1 MISPLAGDEMTL
13 PERFR
18 TRSLLAPS
26 VVANLFLAA
35 VHLGAQP
42 LELSETIEVRVVN
55 VDVVVTDRE
64 GRSVRGLSSADFDL
78 LIDGRLREIDY
89 FTAIEEDRTVDPE
102 TVTPAGAAT
111 SAGSLEKPLLVIV
124 YDGRRMRP
132 GESRQAL
139 GQLNDNL
146 PDLTNTTRGVMV
158 VRQGLSLVVE
168 QTATRDPELLASVLG
183 RIGSKLT
190 PSANMATRSLLVR
203 KIENASDPDLEE
215 APPGASLA
223 EDQARALLHEIRSH
237 AEIERFEFETA
248 VQQLRDL
255 VRSLSGLRGRKA
267 ILFLGRGVPT
277 RPGELL
283 YRLWW
288 EKYRGIALSLGIL
301 TIETEIGIDRHMGRL
316 IQLIEEA
323 NAHQVTFYTYDPTGL
338 RTVGTALEYVSLAA
352 SDLTAA
358 EQLNEQET
366 LLALGRGTGGL
377 GQINTS
383 NMEPFLEEM
392 ITGFRTYYSLGFAP
406 DPAAKDRGRIRVRVK
421 QPGLR
426 LRYLDRFTTRTEK
439 PKLQERTLATLLTDI
454 TENPLDVRVEL
465 DKAERQKDGT
475 FVVPVFIKVP
485 IARLALLPQGET
497 HLGQLSIAVIARNR
511 FGELSPPALGEVPIQ
526 IENSEMLSAITGL
539 AGYRLQLRVSAGEQ
553 RLAIGVRD
561 EIAGGDST
569 LNLIVDP
576 GQGS

>member
-1 MISPLAGDEMTL
+1 
-13 PERFR
+13 
-18 TRSLLAPS
+18 
-26 VVANLFLAA
+26 
-35 VHLGAQP
+35 
-42 LELSETIEVRVVN
+42 
-55 VDVVVTDRE
+55 
-64 GRSVRGLSSADFDL
+64 
-78 LIDGRLREIDY
+78 
-89 FTAIEEDRTVDPE
+89 
-102 TVTPAGAAT
+102 
-111 SAGSLEKPLLVIV
+111 VIV
-124 YDGRRMRP
+124 YDGHRMRP
-132 GESRQAL
+132 GEARQTL
-139 GQLNDNL
+139 EQLNDNL
-146 PDLTNTTRGVMV
+146 PDLVSTTRGVMV

-168 QTATRDPELLASVLG
+168 QTATRDPVRLASVLE
-183 RIGSKLT
+183 RIRSKLT
-190 PSANMATRSLLVR
+190 PSANMATRPLLVR
-203 KIENASDPDLEE
+203 RIENAPDPDLEE

-223 EDQARALLHEIRSH
+223 EDQARSLLHEIRSH

-267 ILFLGRGVPT
+267 ILLLGRGVQT

-288 EKYRGIALSLGIL
+288 EKYRGIAISLGIS

-323 NAHQVTFYTYDPTGL
+323 NAHQVTFYTYDPGGL
-338 RTVGTALEYVSLAA
+338 RTVGTALEYESLAA
-352 SDLTAA
+352 SDLTAS
-358 EQLNEQET
+358 EQLNEQQT
-366 LLALGRGTGGL
+366 LVALGRGTGGI
-377 GQINTS
+377 GQINIS
-383 NMEPFLEEM
+383 SMEPFLEEM

-406 DPAAKDRGRIRVRVK
+406 DPTVKDRGRIRVRAK

-426 LRYLDRFTTRTEK
+426 LRYLDRFITRTEK

-454 TENPLDVRVEL
+454 TENLLDVRVEL
-465 DKAERQKDGT
+465 DRAERQKDDT
-475 FVVPVFIKVP
+475 FLVPVFIKVP
-485 IARLALLPQGET
+485 IARLALLPQAES
-497 HLGQLSIAVIARNR
+497 HVGQLSVVVIARNR

-553 RLAIGVRD
+553 TLAIGVRD